1 MSHGLVLIIALMW
14 LLAIGLPVAE
24 AELPSAEQMAITN
37 EFATF
42 AIVLAVTWRLIDKR
56 RK

>member
-1 MSHGLVLIIALMW
+1 MV
-14 LLAIGLPVAE
+14 
-24 AELPSAEQMAITN
+24 ITN

-42 AIVLAVTWRLIDKR
+42 AIVLAVTWRLIEKR

>member
-24 AELPSAEQMAITN
+24 AELPSAEQMVITN

-42 AIVLAVTWRLIDKR
+42 AIVLAVTWRLIEKR